1 MGVLYHQKIGLVPP
15 RGNDPKKMYVDTGL
29 DEQIVY

>member
-1 MGVLYHQKIGLVPP
+1 MGVLYHQKRELVTPK
-15 RGNDPKKMYVDTGL
+15 GNDFKKKYVDTGL